1 MYVYVGDASS
11 PVKVGATGTLRPQ
24 SGTTND
30 AQTVAVERLQ
40 NKCSHIQAEL
50 EKVRIVASLHVH
62 VHIYTRTICKNSA
75 STTYNNYVKL
85 V

>member
-1 MYVYVGDASS
+1 MYVCVGDASS

-30 AQTVAVERLQ
+30 AQTVAVEKLQ

-50 EKVRIVASLHVH
+50 EKVASLHVH
-62 VHIYTRTICKNSA
+62 VYIYTRTICKKI
-75 STTYNNYVKL
+75 VL
-85 V
+85 VLRTCIIIM